1 MREDCDHVIDKSIVP
16 RSEILKFAGEM
27 EKQLQANEHKGH
39 WRNCA
44 YSFLLE
50 ELDRNLEILKH
61 LNENR
66 GGNLVE
72 IRENMRKAILRCANI
87 ANFAMMFADNCGGL
101 TMADKPLLTSYIE
114 AAMINAEI
122 EMMNNGEYYGHIP
135 DCQGVWASE
144 STPSDCYNTLRSVL
158 EEWII
163 LKLSDGDTLP
173 TINGI
178 TIGIFEEEDIG

>member
-1 MREDCDHVIDKSIVP
+1 MKENYNHITDESISLRPEV
-16 RSEILKFAGEM
+16 LKFAKEM
-27 EKQLQANEHKGH
+27 ERQLQANEHKGH
-39 WRNCA
+39 WRNCT

-50 ELDRNLEILKH
+50 ELDKNIENLKY

-72 IRENMRKAILRCANI
+72 IRENMRAAIIRCANI

-101 TMADKPLLTSYIE
+101 NMVDKPLLTSYIE
-114 AAMINAEI
+114 AAMINAEM
-122 EMMNNGEYYGHIP
+122 EMMSNGEYYGYLP

-173 TINGI
+173 TINGT
-178 TIGIFEEEDIG
+178 TIGIFKEEDV